1 MPLSEDTEKG
11 DVPSSAS
18 AESADPSIKK
28 TLMSPWLSAY
38 HNAVAGIKA
47 GSNCMRLVDVYGD
60 GDAKLVIA
68 DGDQRLK
75 MFKGSSLH
83 GEQAILGVP
92 SSLSYFYSDNSR
104 PRIPAIA
111 VASGP
116 YIFIYRN
123 FRPHYRFTVPS
134 VEIDA
139 QETKLW
145 ESLAKCTIEVPDALT
160 QFSTMRGLGI
170 RLSERSRGLLAIDN
184 IEEQAEYVS
193 RFMDDQLV
201 ERSFVTC
208 MTSINKSMD
217 DKDAV
222 SCLVVASESCMV
234 YVLDPQGTTV
244 IQQIKV
250 PGVPVE
256 IVAVGLLDIEYRLV
270 MTTRNSTVYTI
281 KNGELLRSVIE
292 LELPA
297 CGLVQLDKSIV
308 IASMSRKLTSY
319 HLKGKKNWSLT
330 MGDDI
335 VALEAFSLRRTKET
349 RGVIVALHNGE
360 VTLYNE
366 KVKVCTLSTDMVLT
380 GMRFGQYGREE
391 ASLVLVQKSGALSL
405 NILKRTASLDAISA
419 AAGPPPEQGRS
430 FFKGKFVYADETPGN
445 LYVDI
450 PLNIPKKTTL
460 YLEQTQRERDQ
471 ATEMH
476 RHFQRDLCKLRL
488 NTARAYV
495 KIIKDGHG
503 LVSYST
509 GAAIRLNAQVLG
521 IGPSFRIKL
530 NIQNAGFKA
539 VTSIT
544 VAFQF
549 DHELYCVKQSLIP
562 IPLLIPNV
570 LYHYA
575 VDVDSISQLGA
586 ADNVSIFVCAKE
598 SSIPL
603 VSAIISMPLCES
615 KITSAL
621 SEQLLQSQEII
632 RRDKAVIDALRNRI
646 ETPKPLACDNQSS
659 ANQARP
665 YELPR
670 ARYDMVINTGRTFA
684 KTPLQKIMA
693 SLTGSHHGNDA
704 LEKLYGEHAIGQVS
718 KLPGGNLRVKVK
730 TKEACL
736 QLERTKVNIMGGV
749 FMFNEFDILASKYFV
764 DISNVDS
771 DTKTDTI
778 LHRLFIIGCKPIYDT
793 FREVNMTTGMT
804 SATWRVYFLSNTCPP
819 PLVVNGSV
827 CDQILFDN
835 KLHPAHGKN
844 APYQS
849 ERLPYGYRS
858 LHGIDLLT
866 SDDTFPRPDPP
877 TEPSPS
883 RTSKRR
889 EINQRRMH
897 KQRRA
902 ASR

>member
-134 VEIDA
+134 RSRTRSRNF
-139 QETKLW
+139 QQ
-145 ESLAKCTIEVPDALT
+145 C
-160 QFSTMRGLGI
+160 GI

-419 AAGPPPEQGRS
+419 AAGPPPEQ
-430 FFKGKFVYADETPGN
+430 
-445 LYVDI
+445 DI

-615 KITSAL
+615 KIL
-621 SEQLLQSQEII
+621 FCL
-632 RRDKAVIDALRNRI
+632 VN
-646 ETPKPLACDNQSS
+646 C
-659 ANQARP
+659 
-665 YELPR
+665 
-670 ARYDMVINTGRTFA
+670 
-684 KTPLQKIMA
+684 LQK
-693 SLTGSHHGNDA
+693 
-704 LEKLYGEHAIGQVS
+704 
-718 KLPGGNLRVKVK
+718 
-730 TKEACL
+730 
-736 QLERTKVNIMGGV
+736 
-749 FMFNEFDILASKYFV
+749 
-764 DISNVDS
+764 
-771 DTKTDTI
+771 
-778 LHRLFIIGCKPIYDT
+778 
-793 FREVNMTTGMT
+793 
-804 SATWRVYFLSNTCPP
+804 
-819 PLVVNGSV
+819 
-827 CDQILFDN
+827 
-835 KLHPAHGKN
+835 
-844 APYQS
+844 
-849 ERLPYGYRS
+849 
-858 LHGIDLLT
+858 
-866 SDDTFPRPDPP
+866 
-877 TEPSPS
+877 
-883 RTSKRR
+883 
-889 EINQRRMH
+889 
-897 KQRRA
+897 
-902 ASR
+902 